1 MYGFV
6 RLLLGVSVVLFL
18 EGCIGYSSDA
28 FHDSA
33 VLRPIVEK
41 RDTLVATGYAVIA
54 VQDSEIAAQRRLLAI
69 RAAKLDA
76 YRSLTEQV
84 YGQYLDSTVT
94 VSQMAVQSDS
104 FRSRVEGVIYGATV
118 VRIEPVGTETYEV
131 TMSLDKDL
139 VKDLRALYLQQV
151 AFNRR

>member
-1 MYGFV
+1 MGGMRKLSALVCVLALVSGCTTTSPNGF
-6 RLLLGVSVVLFL
+6 
-18 EGCIGYSSDA
+18 
-28 FHDSA
+28 DS

-41 RDTLVATGYAVIA
+41 RDTLMATGYAVIDI
-54 VQDSEIAAQRRLLAI
+54 QDSDMAAQRRLLAI

-94 VSQMAVQSDS
+94 VSQMAVKSDT

-131 TMSLDKDL
+131 TMALDKAL
-139 VKDLRALYLQQV
+139 VNDLRLLYLNQV
-151 AFNRR
+151 AFRPTE